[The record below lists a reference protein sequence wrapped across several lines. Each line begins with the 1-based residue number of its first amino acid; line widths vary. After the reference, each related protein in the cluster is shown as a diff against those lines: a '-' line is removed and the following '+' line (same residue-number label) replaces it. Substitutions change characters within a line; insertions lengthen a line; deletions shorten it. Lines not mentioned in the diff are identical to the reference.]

1 MSLSRI
7 TLISL
12 TALFTA
18 LLSGCEQ
25 FGTTGGSG
33 GSGDYSGS
41 GSFSGSGGSVVNH
54 SSRLMKRQNPDR
66 WLAISKEVDAMTPEQ
81 AVIALNNLGAPVRHD
96 DLFYYGVLNQKLG
109 RVDGWIQAR
118 DAFRKLENDPVV
130 KPTIRELA
138 RILEAHNQSLI
149 NWHQRHQNLQ
159 KELAESVF
167 DREALKHKRKLMK
180 QKNKVLEQKIEAL
193 TDLEAV
199 ISDRKKQ
206 VSDEDLSS
214 DSLKGGD

>member
-1 MSLSRI
+1 MPLTRI

-12 TALFTA
+12 TVLVAT

-25 FGTTGGSG
+25 FGTTNGSG
-33 GSGDYSGS
+33 SYSGS
-41 GSFSGSGGSVVNH
+41 GGYSDSSSSVVNH
-54 SSRLMKRQNPDR
+54 SSRLMKRQNPDK

-81 AVIALNNLGAPVRHD
+81 AVIALNKLSAPVRHD

-109 RVDGWIQAR
+109 RIDGWIQAR

-159 KELAESVF
+159 KELAESVL
-167 DREALKHKRKLMK
+167 DRESLKHKRVLMK

-193 TDLEAV
+193 TELEAV

-206 VSDEDLSS
+206 ASDEDLSS
-214 DSLKGGD
+214 DSLKDGS

>member
-1 MSLSRI
+1 MPLTRI

-12 TALFTA
+12 TVLVAT

-25 FGTTGGSG
+25 FGTTN
-33 GSGDYSGS
+33 GS
-41 GSFSGSGGSVVNH
+41 GSFSGSGGFSDSSGSVVNH
-54 SSRLMKRQNPDR
+54 SSRLMKRQNPDK

-81 AVIALNNLGAPVRHD
+81 AVIALNKLSAPVRHD

-109 RVDGWIQAR
+109 RIDGWIQAR

-159 KELAESVF
+159 KELAESVL
-167 DREALKHKRKLMK
+167 DRESLKQKRKLMK

-193 TDLEAV
+193 TELEAV

-206 VSDEDLSS
+206 ASDEDLSS
-214 DSLKGGD
+214 DSLKDGS

>member
-1 MSLSRI
+1 MPLSRI
-7 TLISL
+7 ALIS
-12 TALFTA
+12 LFTA

-33 GSGDYSGS
+33 GSGGYSGYRDS
-41 GSFSGSGGSVVNH
+41 SDSVVNH
-54 SSRLMKRQNPDR
+54 SSRLMKRQNPDK
-66 WLAISKEVDAMTPEQ
+66 WLAISKEVDTMTPEQ
-81 AVIALNNLGAPVRHD
+81 AVIALNKLGTPIRHD

-109 RVDGWIQAR
+109 RIDGWIQAR

-159 KELAESVF
+159 KELAESVL
-167 DREALKHKRKLMK
+167 DREALKHKRELMK
-180 QKNKVLEQKIEAL
+180 KKNKVLEQKIEAL

-214 DSLKGGD
+214 DSLKGGS